1 MVQPPYKSNV
11 QNQKSSLTHWFNT
24 PNAFQN
30 GMSHLGSTNNQG
42 GDTFPTLWLIG
53 GQAKAVRPQAEA
65 LGKSCIS

>member
-53 GQAKAVRPQAEA
+53 G
-65 LGKSCIS
+65 